1 MKFGDNRG
9 WKNVYVCHR
18 QGWKPWIHQPCTP
31 PRTAAIVHSVS
42 PQAGTTITKPGFWAT
57 TPVSDGPN
65 WAKSLAAAFLAAV
78 VDDATAAS
86 QDARV
91 GYCIPLLCRATSSN
105 STTLRPLL
113 ACEPSYEPP
122 TSARLMVYT
131 KRSLLARNCRSL
143 AKTCHFKARIS
154 HFSLHLLLSHIG

>member
-1 MKFGDNRG
+1 MEKCLCLLQTGLKTMN
-9 WKNVYVCHR
+9 
-18 QGWKPWIHQPCTP
+18 
-31 PRTAAIVHSVS
+31 S
-42 PQAGTTITKPGFWAT
+42 PTMHTTKDCCYRPQCITTTGTTITKPGFWAT

-78 VDDATAAS
+78 VDDATAAAS

-105 STTLRPLL
+105 RATLRPLL

>member
-1 MKFGDNRG
+1 MTIECGKHLCL
-9 WKNVYVCHR
+9 VTPHLIE
-18 QGWKPWIHQPCTP
+18 KPWIHQLCIPKHYCN
-31 PRTAAIVHSVS
+31 R
-42 PQAGTTITKPGFWAT
+42 PQCITRVTTITKSGFWAT

-91 GYCIPLLCRATSSN
+91 GYCIPLLCRARSSN
-105 STTLRPLL
+105 RATLRPLL

-154 HFSLHLLLSHIG
+154 HFSLHLLRS

>member
-1 MKFGDNRG
+1 MNSPTM
-9 WKNVYVCHR
+9 H
-18 QGWKPWIHQPCTP
+18 TT

-42 PQAGTTITKPGFWAT
+42 PQALL
-57 TPVSDGPN
+57 SQ
-65 WAKSLAAAFLAAV
+65 SLAFEQLPLCLTALIGQRALLCAAFHATV

-105 STTLRPLL
+105 RATLRPLL

-154 HFSLHLLLSHIG
+154 HFSLYLFSHIR